1 MTKINTLMSQTGGVC
16 IYCGHPL
23 SEEDASVDHIIPLSR
38 GGLNEPEN
46 RVASCC
52 ACNSA
57 KGNMMPHRFVS
68 TMRLRQRRGFMNR
81 VGTLHSQG
89 MISTRQRDLLLET
102 GGDAGT
108 SRSWMFNLLG
118 RQVKVWV
125 IVRRLDQDR

>member
-1 MTKINTLMSQTGGVC
+1 MTKIKSLITQTGRVC

-23 SEEDASVDHIIPLSR
+23 SEEDATIDHIIPLSR

-46 RVASCC
+46 CVASCA
-52 ACNSA
+52 ACNTA
-57 KGNMMPHRFVS
+57 KGNRMPGSFVS
-68 TMRLRQRRGFMNR
+68 TMRIRQQRGFRNR

-125 IVRRLDQDR
+125 IVRRVD